1 MEFIVKGNMILKDA
15 LINEY
20 SKKYVRYLKRQNA
33 IFYKNNEIIKNYEQV
48 YNGDLIK
55 IEFESTYQKEEILY
69 DLNLD
74 IIYED
79 FNFMIV
85 NKPANLNTIPSKLE
99 PQKSLYN
106 AIYTYL
112 FKNNKLNTIHIITR
126 LDNKTSGLVLVAL
139 NKETALFLNKN
150 HSSMHKIYYAKAI
163 GIINEDTF
171 IINKPILKVDYSIKR
186 IISNVGKESITSFE
200 VLKRYEDST
209 LLKCILHTGRTHQ
222 IRIHLASI
230 SHPILGDDLYGNTKG
245 LLRLCCNELSF
256 IGPENINY
264 SFKLPLAVWMKD

>member
-1 MEFIVKGNMILKDA
+1 MGFIVSKNLTLKEA

-33 IFYKNNEIIKNYEQV
+33 IYYKNGQIIKNHENV
-48 YNGDLIK
+48 YIGDVIK
-55 IEFESTYQKEEILY
+55 IKFEAIHQKEELLY
-69 DLNLD
+69 DIPLD

-79 FNFMIV
+79 NNFMV
-85 NKPANLNTIPSKLE
+85 LNKPANLNTIPSKSE

-112 FKNNKLNTIHIITR
+112 LKNNKLYTIHIITR

-150 HSSMHKIYYAKAI
+150 HSSIHKIYYAKAI
-163 GIINEDTF
+163 GIINEDSF
-171 IINKPILKVDYSIKR
+171 IINKPILKVDDSIKR
-186 IISNVGKESITSFE
+186 IISNEGKESKTSFE
-200 VLKRYEDST
+200 VIKRFEDST

-245 LLRLCCNELSF
+245 LLHLCCSELSF
-256 IGPENINY
+256 IGPDNHNY
-264 SFKLPLAVWMKD
+264 SYKLPLAVWMKD